1 MNSMRDEWFFRGD
14 KTIPMTKE
22 EIRAVSL
29 AKLELSG
36 SDRLWDIG
44 SGTGSVS
51 IDAAAGF
58 PGIRVTAF
66 EKDPLALELLDY
78 NYRKAQEEGIL
89 RPGCISRIEGEAPGT
104 FSRAEDL
111 PTRAFIGGSGGHF
124 PEILQAL
131 WERNPGIRVTANIIT
146 LETLQKLLEFTG
158 ARGIS
163 PDISL
168 IQVTR
173 AVKRGGSHLML
184 AGNPVYVV
192 TFGGG
197 HDQMV

>member
-1 MNSMRDEWFFRGD
+1 MRDEWFFRGD
-14 KTIPMTKE
+14 KLIPMTKE

-29 AKLELSG
+29 AKLSLSG

-66 EKDPLALELLDY
+66 EKDPSALELLEY
-78 NYRKAQEEGIL
+78 NYRRAEEEGLL
-89 RPGCISRIEGEAPGT
+89 RPGSITPIEGEAPGS
-104 FSRAEDL
+104 FSRTSDV
-111 PTRAFIGGSGGHF
+111 PTCAFIGGSGGHF
-124 PEILQAL
+124 PEILPAL
-131 WERNPGIRVTANIIT
+131 WEKNPKVRVTANIIT
-146 LETLQKLLEFTG
+146 LETLQKLLEFTE

-168 IQVTR
+168 IQVTK
-173 AVKRGGSHLML
+173 AVKRGNSHLML

-192 TFGGG
+192 TFGGTHG
-197 HDQMV
+197 